1 MKKLLIALSLLFL
14 TGCEQIDEE
23 ALKEE
28 IKSELTEE
36 LAFNMDDINDHL
48 SEVSSIAKACTVTID
63 VTLSDTNDIHGS
75 GIVYKQDGD
84 DYYILTN
91 EHVIR
96 YNQKVEVYL
105 PSLNKYIEA
114 TIIKE
119 DALKD
124 LVILKI
130 TSIDIIS
137 ICEIHQVDYEVG
149 ELVLSVGTPVSKEY
163 SNTVTLGMISRIQDD
178 LIQHDA
184 AVNPGSSGG
193 PLFNINGELIGLNVS
208 RINTAF
214 SGNVSVS
221 VEGMAFSIIIEEIID
236 FIS

>member
-1 MKKLLIALSLLFL
+1 MKKILIVLLFLFL

-28 IKSELTEE
+28 IKAELTEE
-36 LAFNMDDINDHL
+36 LEFDMNDVNDHL
-48 SEVSSIAKACTVTID
+48 SSVSNLVKACTVTVD
-63 VTLSDTNDIHGS
+63 VTLTNASETHGS
-75 GIVYKQDGD
+75 GIVYKSDGD

-96 YNQKVEVYL
+96 YNQTVEVHL
-105 PSLNKYIEA
+105 PGTNKYIQA
-114 TIIKE
+114 SVIKE
-119 DALKD
+119 DAIKD
-124 LVILKI
+124 LAILKI
-130 TSIDIIS
+130 TSLNEIS
-137 ICEIHQVDYEVG
+137 ICDITLVEYEVG
-149 ELVLSVGTPVSKEY
+149 ELVLSVGTPVSIEY

-193 PLFNINGELIGLNVS
+193 PLFNINGELVGLNVS
-208 RINTAF
+208 RINTTY
-214 SGNVSVS
+214 SGNVIVS

>member
-23 ALKEE
+23 VLKEE
-28 IKSELTEE
+28 IKAELTEE

-48 SEVSSIAKACTVTID
+48 SEISSIVKACTATIE
-63 VTLSDTNDIHGS
+63 VTLSDTNETHGS
-75 GIVYKQDGD
+75 GIIYKQDGN

-96 YNQKVEVYL
+96 YNQSVEVYL

-114 TIIKE
+114 TVIKE

-130 TSIDIIS
+130 SSLDIIS
-137 ICEIHQVDYEVG
+137 ICEIYQVDYEVG
-149 ELVLSVGTPVSKEY
+149 ELVLSVGTPVSIEY

>member
-1 MKKLLIALSLLFL
+1 MKKILIVLLFLFL

-28 IKSELTEE
+28 IKAELTEE
-36 LAFNMDDINDHL
+36 LEFDINDINDHL
-48 SEVSSIAKACTVTID
+48 SMVSNMVKACTVTVE
-63 VTLSDTNDIHGS
+63 VTLSDISETHGS
-75 GIVYKQDGD
+75 GIVYKSDGD

-96 YNQKVEVYL
+96 YNQSIEVFI
-105 PSLNKYIEA
+105 PSINKYLQA
-114 TIIKE
+114 SIIKE
-119 DALKD
+119 DGMKD
-124 LVILKI
+124 LAILKI
-130 TSIDIIS
+130 TSLDIVN
-137 ICEIHQVDYEVG
+137 ICEINLVEYVVG

-193 PLFNINGELIGLNVS
+193 PLFNINGELVGLNVS
-208 RINTAF
+208 RINTTY
-214 SGNVSVS
+214 SGNVIVS